1 MDKRTIDII
10 LRARDEASG
19 VLNKIGREVG
29 DLGGHA
35 KKFLGDAVRGGAMV
49 GAAGLAG
56 LTAATGFAIA
66 NINES
71 QAATAQLDSV
81 LKSTAGA
88 AGLSRDAIL
97 DQASALSKLTTFS
110 DEAILSGQNLLLTF
124 TNVKGPVMQEA
135 TQTMLD
141 MSQALGQDV
150 KSSAIQLG
158 KALNDPIQGIT
169 ALSRVGVSFTDQQ
182 KSQIETLVASGRTMD
197 AQRLILK
204 ELNTEFGGSATAAA
218 QTFGGQLA
226 ILKNQLGEV
235 LEVVGLAIANALK
248 PFVDWALKAVQAIDW
263 ESVINTTIGAV
274 RQAKDTLVDF
284 LQPIIDFVNKHSE
297 FFIAALK
304 NAALAGAGLA
314 IIGVVIAAI
323 TSPIAPFIAAALLI
337 GAAIQGLIE
346 LFNQFKPQ
354 LMAVWDGV
362 QPAIMSIWE
371 AMQGLWVAISTQ
383 LWPALQNLWNTVSPI
398 LLPALGALAIVIGVV
413 IYGAVK
419 AFIEILGVVI
429 TVLSWVIN
437 AFSGV
442 VNGIRAG
449 FGMIVDGVMWLKNN
463 FWQAVGFI
471 IGFFATLPIKLP
483 ILVFQAIW
491 AIIGWLRGIDWG
503 GIFVSIVHA
512 FGRIMGWVKNI
523 FLDAFNFLRGIDWGA
538 ALTGIAKSFANALI
552 GVIEGA
558 LKGALKGLPGGIE
571 NKINLPRF
579 AGGGVFGGGYA
590 ITGEQGKELALFP
603 PGTRI
608 VRNSATDQ
616 VLDQVRGGGSG
627 PEIHIHYEGR
637 GQFTYEDAVAMGQQ
651 IRNVLK
657 AEGISDIGL
666 AR

>member
-19 VLNKIGREVG
+19 VLNKVGKEVS

-49 GAAGLAG
+49 GAVGLAALAG
-56 LTAATGFAIA
+56 GVGMAIA
-66 NINES
+66 NINEA
-71 QAATAQLDSV
+71 QTATAQLESV
-81 LKSTAGA
+81 LKSTKGA
-88 AGLSRDAIL
+88 AGLTKDAIL
-97 DQASALSKLTTFS
+97 EQATALSKLTTFS

-124 TNVKGPVMQEA
+124 TNIKGPVMQEA

-182 KSQIETLVASGRTMD
+182 KQQIETLVASGRTMD

-218 QTFGGQLA
+218 ATFGGQLT
-226 ILKNQLGEV
+226 ILKNQMGEV
-235 LEVVGLAIANALK
+235 LETVGGTIVQALM
-248 PFVDWALKAVQAIDW
+248 PFAQWALRAVEAIDW
-263 ESVINTTIGAV
+263 QGVVDGTIGAL
-274 RQAKDTLVDF
+274 RRAKDSIIEF
-284 LQPIIDFVNKHSE
+284 LQPVIDFVDKHSQ
-297 FFIAALK
+297 FFIDAMK
-304 NAALAGAGLA
+304 KAALAGLGLA
-314 IIGVVIAAI
+314 VIGVVIAAI

-337 GAAIQGLIE
+337 GVVIQGLVS
-346 LFNQFKPQ
+346 LFQAFKPQ

-362 QPAIMSIWE
+362 SPAVMSIWE
-371 AMQGLWVAISTQ
+371 SIQGLWVAISTQ
-383 LWPALQNLWNTVSPI
+383 LWPALQNLWNTISPI
-398 LLPALGALAIVIGVV
+398 LLPALGVLAVVIGVV
-413 IYGAVK
+413 IYGAIKVV
-419 AFIEILGVVI
+419 IEVLGVLI
-429 TVLSWVIN
+429 TVLSWLLN
-437 AFSGV
+437 AFSFV
-442 VNGIRAG
+442 VNGIKAG
-449 FGMIVDGVMWLKNN
+449 FGLIVDGIRYLKNN
-463 FWQAVGFI
+463 FWETVGFI

-483 ILVFQAIW
+483 FLVFQAIMG
-491 AIIGWLRGIDWG
+491 IINWLRSVNWGNVFMSIVNAFG
-503 GIFVSIVHA
+503 GIM
-512 FGRIMGWVKNI
+512 GRVKDI
-523 FLDAFNFLRGIDWGA
+523 FMDAFNFLRRIDWGG

-590 ITGEQGKELALFP
+590 ITGEQGKEIALYP

-608 VRNSATDQ
+608 VRNSVTDQ
-616 VLDQVRGGGSG
+616 VMGQMGSG
-627 PEIHIHYEGR
+627 RPIEVHVHYEGR
-637 GQFTYEDAVAMGQQ
+637 GQFTEDDAVNMGQL
-651 IRNVLK
+651 IKNVLK
-657 AEGISDIGL
+657 AQGVSDIGL